1 MTTNSNKKSTQK
13 SQPNRIDVAHVAPPG
28 AASLSAETPRSL
40 PPAPVTTISV
50 EFSSPDESLRNQA
63 EQLSLHLSE
72 QQRRVDRREA
82 SLIGRASEMENE
94 LRAARL
100 QVQHQQRS
108 VEDYEKQLAEQ
119 QSELKRRLAEVATL
133 QVSAE
138 QDHKSRNEQI
148 EDRETQL
155 QRREAALREREQQVE
170 MTDRRLAHREAQLDL
185 ERKRSERQ
193 VAHQRQLHATQVEAD
208 RQQHERL
215 LRQLDRR
222 NQRSIEAVTV
232 HEHTLLN
239 RLNELDERAADIDRR
254 LRLGLRELARKADDH
269 QQAIRIAE
277 ERQQQGENQLDTRRA
292 AVSAMRESL
301 AREQRE
307 QREILRET
315 LDLRMAAEILFRQ
328 VAKKNGMPETVGQWG
343 QLRAR
348 LAQMRDRELA
358 EQHQQRSQIIEVA
371 RRLSQRQKEMRQYR
385 DQMLRWRKETMLAFD
400 LQAQNATA

>member
-1 MTTNSNKKSTQK
+1 MTTNFNKKSPQK
-13 SQPNRIDVAHVAPPG
+13 SQPNRIDVAHVATPG

-155 QRREAALREREQQVE
+155 QRRE
-170 MTDRRLAHREAQLDL
+170 DR
-185 ERKRSERQ
+185 KS
-193 VAHQRQLHATQVEAD
+193 V
-208 RQQHERL
+208 
-215 LRQLDRR
+215 
-222 NQRSIEAVTV
+222 
-232 HEHTLLN
+232 
-239 RLNELDERAADIDRR
+239 
-254 LRLGLRELARKADDH
+254 
-269 QQAIRIAE
+269 
-277 ERQQQGENQLDTRRA
+277 
-292 AVSAMRESL
+292 
-301 AREQRE
+301 
-307 QREILRET
+307 
-315 LDLRMAAEILFRQ
+315 
-328 VAKKNGMPETVGQWG
+328 
-343 QLRAR
+343 
-348 LAQMRDRELA
+348 
-358 EQHQQRSQIIEVA
+358 
-371 RRLSQRQKEMRQYR
+371 
-385 DQMLRWRKETMLAFD
+385 
-400 LQAQNATA
+400 